1 VSNLSLGKPQEKERC
16 LIETPETFLNGN
28 LASPSDCVVIWNE
41 RTKWLLN
48 LNTKSVA
55 EIEKERTCRST
66 DTPH

>member
-1 VSNLSLGKPQEKERC
+1 MGAS
-16 LIETPETFLNGN
+16 ETFLNET
-28 LASPSDCVVIWNE
+28 LTPTPSWDSGVDCRVIWDE